1 MPGGSSAEPLKA
13 EAFPSAIIGV
23 RGMGEDAGPEIDW
36 DSLTFS
42 FTQTDRM
49 YIATC
54 KQGEEW
60 DSGVM
65 QDFQNLSLSP
75 AAGVI
80 NYGQGLFEGMK
91 AQYAEDGS
99 VVLFRPINNA
109 RRSQE
114 GARRLGMPPV
124 PEEMFLDA
132 VMKTV
137 RENIRWV
144 PPMGKGALYVRPLL
158 FGSGAILGVAPA
170 PEFTFLVYV
179 SPVGPYFK
187 GGITPTSLRVSD
199 EFHRAAPGGSGGVK
213 AIGNYAPAM
222 VPSKMAKK
230 EGYSEIIYLDAV
242 NHRYVEEV
250 GAANFFCVKDGVIS
264 TPELTGTILPGVTR
278 ASVMELAESRGYEVR
293 EEKVDVEYALDAD
306 ECFCVGTAAVI
317 SAIGTI
323 EHGDRV
329 VEYCGGEVGPVAME
343 MYDALTAI
351 QQRRAPDEFG
361 WTVAVE

>member
-1 MPGGSSAEPLKA
+1 MPGESPSESLKA
-13 EAFPSAIIGV
+13 ESFPLALIGV
-23 RGMGEDAGPEIDW
+23 RVLNRDDDSKLDW

-49 YIATC
+49 FMATC

-60 DSGVM
+60 QSGFM

-91 AQYAEDGS
+91 AQYAEDGN
-99 VVLFRPINNA
+99 VVLFRPSDNA
-109 RRSQE
+109 RRSRE

-124 PEEMFLDA
+124 PEEMFLNA
-132 VMKTV
+132 VKMTV
-137 RENIRWV
+137 RENMRWV
-144 PPMGKGALYVRPLL
+144 PPIGKGALYVRPLL

-213 AIGNYAPAM
+213 AIGNYAPGM

-242 NHRYVEEV
+242 NHRYIEEV
-250 GAANFFCVKDGVIS
+250 GAANFFCVKNGIIS

-278 ASVMELAESRGYEVR
+278 ASVIELAESKGYEVR
-293 EEKVDVEYALDAD
+293 EEKIDVDYALDAD

-323 EHGDRV
+323 EHRDRV

-343 MYDALTAI
+343 MYDSLTAI
-351 QQRRAPDEFG
+351 QQRRVPDQFN
-361 WTVAVE
+361 WTVEV

>member
-1 MPGGSSAEPLKA
+1 MPGESPAESLKA
-13 EAFPSAIIGV
+13 ESFPLALTGV
-23 RGMGEDAGPEIDW
+23 RVLNRDGDSELDW

-49 YIATC
+49 YMATC

-60 DSGVM
+60 QSGFM

-91 AQYAEDGS
+91 AQYAEDGN
-99 VVLFRPINNA
+99 VVLFRPSDNA
-109 RRSQE
+109 RRSRE

-124 PEEMFLDA
+124 PEEMFLNA
-132 VMKTV
+132 VKMTV

-144 PPMGKGALYVRPLL
+144 PPIGKGALYVRPLL

-213 AIGNYAPAM
+213 AIGNYAPGM

-242 NHRYVEEV
+242 NHKYIEEV
-250 GAANFFCVKDGVIS
+250 GAANFFCVKNGIIS

-278 ASVMELAESRGYEVR
+278 ASVMELAESKGYEVR
-293 EEKVDVEYALDAD
+293 EEKIDVDYALDAD

-317 SAIGTI
+317 SSIGTI
-323 EHGDRV
+323 EHGDTV

-343 MYDALTAI
+343 MYDSLTAI
-351 QQRRAPDEFG
+351 QQRRVPDQFN
-361 WTVAVE
+361 WTVEV

>member
-1 MPGGSSAEPLKA
+1 MPGGPSAEPLKA

-23 RGMGEDAGPEIDW
+23 RGLSGDAGPEIDW
-36 DSLTFS
+36 GSLTFS

-54 KQGEEW
+54 KQGDEW
-60 DSGVM
+60 KTGVM

-99 VVLFRPINNA
+99 VVLFRPSDNA

-124 PEEMFLDA
+124 PKEMFLDA
-132 VMKTV
+132 VQKTV

-144 PPMGKGALYVRPLL
+144 PPEGKGALYVRPLL

-213 AIGNYAPAM
+213 AIGNYAPGM

-242 NHRYVEEV
+242 NHRYIEEV

-278 ASVMELAESRGYEVR
+278 ASVMELAVSKGYEVR

-329 VEYCGGEVGPVAME
+329 VEYCGGDVGPVAME

-361 WTVAVE
+361 WTVSVE